1 MTIDMKTYRKFICIA
16 AAAAAFAGCAKE
28 DISGVETPENGD
40 KVLISVTLPE
50 TVGTKVDMNELSDGS
65 ALELKWEADDKI
77 IVVSGD
83 VSEEYTIVEGYT
95 DKSATFE
102 GNEVAGETFDIILSK
117 SGADYKT
124 RSYHA
129 QTQAGNG
136 NCDHLAYDAW
146 LTGVDTYTAIDFSS
160 AWAADH
166 GGSFHQ
172 NGVVKFRLKFPEGV
186 TSVSELILAAPSQIF
201 YADNDAVKYDNVHLS
216 ITDGTL
222 SEHILTAYVM
232 TSSNEVVIAE
242 DVDLTLT
249 AVTDGGVY
257 TKEFA
262 PGKNLVPGKMN
273 VIQLNDQNW
282 EKAEMGTGTEAD
294 PYLLRTVSD
303 LQGINGK
310 EGYFKLM
317 NDIDL
322 TGVVWTPVCDGT
334 KTVNFDG
341 NGKTISNLTCESSD
355 VNNFKASFFGQFKGS
370 CSNVSFVDAKI
381 NGVKDICGIVAGQAD
396 GNFSNIYVS
405 GTVTS
410 AVRRTGGIIGWINN
424 GSISNCQAKVS
435 VSSSDVSVGGILG
448 QAYTD
453 NNQDATITIS
463 GCSLLEGSSVSGT
476 NTYVGGIVGYL
487 TNGSLSQ
494 CKVMKSEVSGAG
506 TVGGVVG
513 LNTANIIKGCVCNT
527 VNVSCTKSTSSAGGI
542 VGESSGEAKISE
554 CAVARG
560 SITAYNMAG
569 GIVGYCKTASLTIDN
584 CYSHNCTITATNR
597 RAGGIIGVAALPSTY
612 SLLVSHCYST
622 ARVISKY
629 TVAGITGYDN
639 EKSGNNT
646 YLKCIA
652 WNEKLEWKT
661 ASETYSSGAIVGYCA
676 RTHKLTDCI
685 RKNDLNFI
693 WPSGYDAVKP
703 QDQENCDG
711 TTTLL
716 TKGTYA
722 DDNYGW
728 KYLYPYHGM
737 STDLATVSAVA
748 KSLKWD
754 ETIWKLDSDL
764 PTLL

>member
-1 MTIDMKTYRKFICIA
+1 MTIDMKTYRKFICIV

-28 DISGVETPENGD
+28 DITGVETPENGD

-117 SGADYKT
+117 SGADYRT

-249 AVTDGGVY
+249 AVTNDDVY
-257 TKEFA
+257 TKKFA

-282 EKAEMGTGTEAD
+282 VKAAMGTGTEAD

-303 LQGINGK
+303 LQGISGK

-322 TGVVWTPVCDGT
+322 TGVVWKPVCDGT

-341 NGKTISNLTCESSD
+341 NGKTISNLTCSTG
-355 VNNFKASFFGQFKGS
+355 KASFFGKFKGS
-370 CSNVSFVDAKI
+370 CNNVSFTDAVI
-381 NGVKDICGIVAGQAD
+381 NGTNDICGIVAGEAN
-396 GNFSNIYVS
+396 GSFSGVNVS

-410 AVRRTGGIIGWINN
+410 SLRRI
-424 GSISNCQAKVS
+424 
-435 VSSSDVSVGGILG
+435 
-448 QAYTD
+448 
-453 NNQDATITIS
+453 
-463 GCSLLEGSSVSGT
+463 
-476 NTYVGGIVGYL
+476 GGIVGYL
-487 TNGSLSQ
+487 TGGSLTGCRAKVTVTSTSGVNIGGLIGQAYGNPTITDCHLLSGSSVTGASTAVGGIAGYSNGTISGCTVKSSQ
-494 CKVMKSEVSGAG
+494 ITGNGGV
-506 TVGGVVG
+506 VGGVVG
-513 LNTANIIKGCVCNT
+513 NNVGSVTECVVNSLIITAP
-527 VNVSCTKSTSSAGGI
+527 SRAESAGFI
-542 VGESSGEAKISE
+542 VGKTEGASTISK
-554 CAVARG
+554 CAAARG
-560 SITAYNMAG
+560 TVTAYRMAG
-569 GIVGYCKTASLTIDN
+569 GIVGYVAANTTVENS
-584 CYSHNCTITATNR
+584 YSHNCTIYATHR
-597 RAGGIIGVAALPSTY
+597 RAGGIVGEVAKNITLT
-612 SLLVSHCYST
+612 VSNCYST
-622 ARVISKY
+622 ATCKAQY
-629 TVAGITGYDN
+629 TVAGIVAFED
-639 EKSGNNT
+639 SGATVNSS
-646 YLKCIA
+646 YSGCIA
-652 WNEKLEWKT
+652 WNGKLEQTKA
-661 ASETYSSGAIVGYCA
+661 ASTVPTYYSGAIIGNASRNSALQNCY
-676 RTHKLTDCI
+676 R
-685 RKNDLNFI
+685 RSDLNFVV
-693 WPSGYDAVKP
+693 PTDDSDYKP
-703 QDQENCDG
+703 VNQENCDG
-711 TTTLL
+711 TTTQL
-716 TKGTYA
+716 TNGTYA
-722 DDNYGW
+722 DDGYGW
-728 KYLYPYHGM
+728 SNLSPYHGM

-748 KSLKWD
+748 ESLKWD

>member
-1 MTIDMKTYRKFICIA
+1 MTIDMKIYRKFICIA

-83 VSEEYTIVEGYT
+83 VSEEYTIVDGYT

-117 SGADYKT
+117 SGADYRT

-129 QTQAGNG
+129 QTQVENG

-146 LTGVDTYTAIDFSS
+146 LTGVNTYTAIDFSS

-201 YADNDAVKYDNVHLS
+201 YADNDAVKYDNVHVSL
-216 ITDGTL
+216 TDGTL
-222 SEHILTAYVM
+222 SEQIMTAYVM
-232 TSSNEVVIAE
+232 TSSNEVVIAD
-242 DVDLTLT
+242 DVVLTLT
-249 AVTDGGVY
+249 AVTNNGVY

-282 EKAEMGTGTEAD
+282 VKAEMGTGTEAD

-334 KTVNFDG
+334 KIVNFDG
-341 NGKTISNLTCESSD
+341 NGKTISNLTCSTG
-355 VNNFKASFFGQFKGS
+355 KASFFGKFKGN
-370 CSNVSFVDAKI
+370 CANVSFTDATVE
-381 NGVKDICGIVAGQAD
+381 GTSDICGIVAGEAN

-410 AVRRTGGIIGWINN
+410 KFRRTGGIIGYLSS
-424 GSISNCQAKVS
+424 GSLTGCKAKVTVTS
-435 VSSSDVSVGGILG
+435 TSGVNIGGLIGQAYGNPTISDCHLLSDSNVAGASTAVGGIAG
-448 QAYTD
+448 YS
-453 NNQDATITIS
+453 NGTIS
-463 GCSLLEGSSVSGT
+463 ECTVKSSQITGT
-476 NTYVGGIVGYL
+476 G
-487 TNGSLSQ
+487 
-494 CKVMKSEVSGAG
+494 G

-513 LNTANIIKGCVCNT
+513 NNVGTVTECT
-527 VNVSCTKSTSSAGGI
+527 VNSVTVTAPSKAESAGFI
-542 VGESSGEAKISE
+542 VGKTEGVSTISK
-554 CAVARG
+554 CAAARG
-560 SITAYNMAG
+560 SVTAYRMAG
-569 GIVGYCKTASLTIDN
+569 GIVGYVAANTTVENS
-584 CYSHNCTITATNR
+584 YSHNCTIYATHR
-597 RAGGIIGVAALPSTY
+597 RAGGIVGEVAKDKALT
-612 SLLVSHCYST
+612 VSNCYST
-622 ARVISKY
+622 ATCKAQY
-629 TVAGITGYDN
+629 TVAGIVAFED
-639 EKSGNNT
+639 SGT
-646 YLKCIA
+646 AVRSLYSGCIA
-652 WNEKLEWKT
+652 WNGKLEQTKA
-661 ASETYSSGAIVGYCA
+661 ASTVPTFYSGAIIGNASRNSALQNCY
-676 RTHKLTDCI
+676 RKSGLTLTVPDSD
-685 RKNDLNFI
+685 KDYQPVN
-693 WPSGYDAVKP
+693 
-703 QDQENCDG
+703 QENCDG
-711 TTTLL
+711 TTTQL
-716 TKGTYA
+716 TNGTYA
-722 DDNYGW
+722 DDGYGW
-728 KYLYPYHGM
+728 SNLSPYHGM

>member
-1 MTIDMKTYRKFICIA
+1 MTIDMKTYRKFICIT

-28 DISGVETPENGD
+28 DITGVETPEKGD

-83 VSEEYTIVEGYT
+83 VSEEYTIVDGYT

-117 SGADYKT
+117 SGADYRT

-166 GGSFHQ
+166 DGSFHQ

-201 YADNDAVKYDNVHLS
+201 YADNDAVKYDNVHVSL
-216 ITDGTL
+216 TDATL
-222 SEHILTAYVM
+222 SEQILTAYVM
-232 TSSNEVVIAE
+232 TSSNEVVIAD
-242 DVDLTLT
+242 DVTLTLT
-249 AVTDGGVY
+249 AVTNDGVY

-341 NGKTISNLTCESSD
+341 NGKTISNLTCSTG
-355 VNNFKASFFGQFKGS
+355 KASFFGKFKGN
-370 CSNVSFVDAKI
+370 CANVSFIDATI
-381 NGVKDICGIVAGQAD
+381 EGTSDICGIVAGEAN

-410 AVRRTGGIIGWINN
+410 KFRRTGGIIGYLSS
-424 GSISNCQAKVS
+424 GSLTGCKAKVTVTS
-435 VSSSDVSVGGILG
+435 TSGVNIGGLIGQAYGNPTISDCHLLSDSNVAGASTAVGGIAG
-448 QAYTD
+448 YS
-453 NNQDATITIS
+453 NGTIS
-463 GCSLLEGSSVSGT
+463 ECTVKSSQIT
-476 NTYVGGIVGYL
+476 
-487 TNGSLSQ
+487 
-494 CKVMKSEVSGAG
+494 GAG
-506 TVGGVVG
+506 GCVGGVVG
-513 LNTANIIKGCVCNT
+513 NNVGTVTECT
-527 VNVSCTKSTSSAGGI
+527 VNSVTVTAPSKAESAGFI
-542 VGESSGEAKISE
+542 VGKTEGVSTISK
-554 CAVARG
+554 CAAARG
-560 SITAYNMAG
+560 SVTAYRMAG
-569 GIVGYCKTASLTIDN
+569 GIVGYVAANTTVENS
-584 CYSHNCTITATNR
+584 YSHNCTIYATHR
-597 RAGGIIGVAALPSTY
+597 RAGGIVGEVAKDKILT
-612 SLLVSHCYST
+612 VSNCYST
-622 ARVISKY
+622 ATCKAQY
-629 TVAGITGYDN
+629 TVAGIVAFED
-639 EKSGNNT
+639 SGT
-646 YLKCIA
+646 AAQSSYSGCIA
-652 WNEKLEWKT
+652 WNGKLEQTKA
-661 ASETYSSGAIVGYCA
+661 ASAVPTFYSGAIIGNASRNSALQNCY
-676 RTHKLTDCI
+676 RKSGLTLTVPDSD
-685 RKNDLNFI
+685 KDYQPVN
-693 WPSGYDAVKP
+693 
-703 QDQENCDG
+703 QENCDG
-711 TTTLL
+711 TNTLL
-716 TKGTYA
+716 TNGTYA
-722 DDNYGW
+722 DNEFGW
-728 KYLYPYHGM
+728 SNLSPYHGM
-737 STDLATVSAVA
+737 STDLTTVSAVA
-748 KSLKWD
+748 KSLEWD
-754 ETIWKLDSDL
+754 ETTVWDLTGDL